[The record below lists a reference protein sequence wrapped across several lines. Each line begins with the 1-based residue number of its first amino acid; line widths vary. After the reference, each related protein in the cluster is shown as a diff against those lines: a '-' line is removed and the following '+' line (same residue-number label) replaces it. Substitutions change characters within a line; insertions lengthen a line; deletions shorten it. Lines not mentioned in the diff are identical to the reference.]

1 MIKSISTKMKTQN
14 RLITT
19 LPKRTV
25 LCTSVI
31 VILAGC
37 GGGTGNG
44 DPANAAGATT
54 GSGARPSLNLAASN
68 VIAWTNCAKEDGTC
82 NVPSTSTVRYGYG
95 GKYFTKT
102 VTGKVQCSNSVFG
115 DPYPGV
121 DKTCDYTIITI
132 TPPVVPPP
140 VTIATWTA
148 CAKEDGICNFT
159 GTQQVRYGLNG
170 TYATRTAT
178 TTIACNNQ
186 TFGDPLP
193 GIDKT
198 CDVTSTPSTV
208 TPPPVTPPPV
218 TPPPVTPP
226 PVTPPPAT
234 TATWTACAKE
244 DGICNFTGT
253 QQVRYG
259 FNGTYA
265 TKTATTTIACNNQT
279 FGDPLPG
286 IDKTCDV
293 TSTPSTV
300 TPPPVTPPTS
310 GVLTDALFA
319 PTSFWYTPIPANAV
333 LNSNSANYV
342 TEFLRQKNTY
352 YGNVTINTWTY
363 SSPVFTASAT
373 QATTKVSFW
382 DCQNKGYADPGL
394 VAQWAAVPIPAI
406 AQPSA
411 GTDGEMTIYQPSTNT
426 IWEFWQ
432 ARKVNG
438 QWQACWGG
446 QLKNANT
453 SDGRWAFPYGT
464 TATGLPFIGGQI
476 TAEELTRGEIRHAI
490 GIALV
495 DAAAFNI
502 FSYPASRSDGYNPGS
517 AANRIAEGMRFRLD
531 PTINVDAL
539 TIHPV
544 AKIIA
549 KAAQK
554 YGFVV
559 WDKAG
564 SLSIRAQNSSSYLN
578 QGQVDPY
585 AKLFNGSAEYSVLN
599 NFPWDKLQFMPMNYG
614 KP

>member
-1 MIKSISTKMKTQN
+1 MIKSISTKMKAQN
-14 RLITT
+14 GLVTT

-37 GGGTGNG
+37 GGSTGNG
-44 DPANAAGATT
+44 DSAKAAGAAT
-54 GSGARPSLNLAASN
+54 GSSALSLAASN
-68 VIAWTNCAKEDGTC
+68 VITWTNCAKEDSTC

-208 TPPPVTPPPV
+208 TPPP
-218 TPPPVTPP
+218 
-226 PVTPPPAT
+226 
-234 TATWTACAKE
+234 
-244 DGICNFTGT
+244 
-253 QQVRYG
+253 
-259 FNGTYA
+259 
-265 TKTATTTIACNNQT
+265 
-279 FGDPLPG
+279 
-286 IDKTCDV
+286 
-293 TSTPSTV
+293 V